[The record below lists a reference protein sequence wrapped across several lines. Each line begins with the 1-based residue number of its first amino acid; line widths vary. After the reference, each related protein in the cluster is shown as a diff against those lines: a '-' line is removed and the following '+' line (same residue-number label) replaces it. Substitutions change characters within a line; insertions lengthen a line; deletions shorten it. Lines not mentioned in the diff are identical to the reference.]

1 MRALFGRPDLV
12 VSDLDGTLLPPTLEF
27 SAAIV
32 GGVAR
37 LRQAGVPFVICTG
50 RMLRSARRMAA
61 RLGIE
66 AGLIVCYQGALVADL
81 GSGEWL
87 LHRPVKPHL
96 AAEVVAHMRA
106 IGRHLN
112 AYIDDELYVE
122 EMDDWA
128 RNYAEYAHVTCNVVD
143 DLLATVQKTPP
154 TKLLVTTDPND
165 AAALLPQLQERWRG
179 TLYVTR
185 SQPEYIEITGADAT
199 KSAALEFL
207 STRLGVRREH
217 TVACGDGLND
227 IDMLQWAGL
236 GVAVAEGAQATQKA
250 ADLVM
255 PRDELGALFAEL
267 AAGG

>member
-1 MRALFGRPDLV
+1 M
-12 VSDLDGTLLPPTLEF
+12 
-27 SAAIV
+27 
-32 GGVAR
+32 
-37 LRQAGVPFVICTG
+37 PFVICTG

-66 AGLIVCYQGALVADL
+66 TGLIVCYQGALVADL

-87 LHRPVKPHL
+87 LHRPVQPHL

-112 AYIDDELYVE
+112 AYIDDEFYVE
-122 EMDDWA
+122 DMDDWA
-128 RNYAEYAHVTCNVVD
+128 RSYAEYADVPCNVVD
-143 DLLATVQKTPP
+143 DLLATVRATPP
-154 TKLLVTTDPND
+154 TKFVVATDPDD

-185 SQPEYIEITGADAT
+185 SLPHYIEITGADAT
-199 KSAALEFL
+199 KSSALEFL

-217 TVACGDGLND
+217 TVACGDSLND
-227 IDMLQWAGL
+227 VDMLQWAGL
-236 GVAVAEGAQATQKA
+236 SVAVAEGAETAQKA

-267 AAGG
+267 AAGS